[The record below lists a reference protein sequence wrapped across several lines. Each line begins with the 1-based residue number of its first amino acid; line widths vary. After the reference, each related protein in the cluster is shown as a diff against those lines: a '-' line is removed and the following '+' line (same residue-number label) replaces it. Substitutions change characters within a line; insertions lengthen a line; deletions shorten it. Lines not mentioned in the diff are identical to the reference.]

1 MRCLCEWPDHEE
13 DVVSMC
19 IDGVCVVGV
28 CCVREGVLVVL
39 VVFLPFVEG
48 FLCLVLLFGIVG

>member
-1 MRCLCEWPDHEE
+1 
-13 DVVSMC
+13 MC
-19 IDGVCVVGV
+19 IDSVCVVGV
-28 CCVREGVLVVL
+28 RCVREGVLVVL